1 MSELAELLE
10 GGNCSDIVEGK
21 IKGKIEIDSQRH
33 EEDDKGM
40 VKRVK
45 IKDKD
50 RAEKVTP
57 IEYLSVT
64 GEVPKLDQ
72 IQVLKPENLTKED
85 AISLIN
91 AGCTRKH
98 LADLYGMSVGKL
110 YSLLTQFGLHTPKKK
125 IVDKPVDTSV
135 DTVEPDSNEKE
146 PTSAI
151 AAPELK
157 LDSIIWLDPFKPQ
170 PRITISNRSIVRINC
185 SAVESAPSVHRQGCK
200 ARIGIDRAQKL
211 IIQPVADISDGYT
224 FRLYARA
231 ISMASKQ
238 VAKSLKDAGIS
249 IPAVFDAT
257 WDEGLQ
263 AWVGQLVQE
272 KQQEAI

>member
-1 MSELAELLE
+1 MSKLASAM
-10 GGNCSDIVEGK
+10 GGSVCSDIVPGRSNVDINEVR
-21 IKGKIEIDSQRH
+21 RH
-33 EEDDKGM
+33 EQEQLE
-40 VKRVK
+40 KRIQDEAGEV
-45 IKDKD
+45 
-50 RAEKVTP
+50 EKRKCTP
-57 IEYLSVT
+57 IEYLWLF

-72 IQVLKPENLTKED
+72 IQMLKPENLTKDD
-85 AISLIN
+85 AMEFIE

-98 LADLYGMSVGKL
+98 LSDMYGMSVGKL
-110 YSLLTQFGLHTPKKK
+110 YSLLTEWGLHTPKRKV
-125 IVDKPVDTSV
+125 VDKPVDTSV

-170 PRITISNRSIVRINC
+170 PRITISNRSVVRINC

-231 ISMASKQ
+231 ISMTSKR

>member
-125 IVDKPVDTSV
+125 D
-135 DTVEPDSNEKE
+135 
-146 PTSAI
+146 
-151 AAPELK
+151 
-157 LDSIIWLDPFKPQ
+157 
-170 PRITISNRSIVRINC
+170 C
-185 SAVESAPSVHRQGCK
+185 G
-200 ARIGIDRAQKL
+200 
-211 IIQPVADISDGYT
+211 
-224 FRLYARA
+224 
-231 ISMASKQ
+231 
-238 VAKSLKDAGIS
+238 
-249 IPAVFDAT
+249 
-257 WDEGLQ
+257 
-263 AWVGQLVQE
+263 
-272 KQQEAI
+272 